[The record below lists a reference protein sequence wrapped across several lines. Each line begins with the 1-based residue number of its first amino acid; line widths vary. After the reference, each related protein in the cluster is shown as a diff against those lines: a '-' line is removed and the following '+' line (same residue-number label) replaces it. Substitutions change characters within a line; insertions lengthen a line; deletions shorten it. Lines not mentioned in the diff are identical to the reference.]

1 MNRIVSVAIVV
12 FGLTATAVGAGHP
25 MKINGWVSDSICG
38 AKHTGTGKDCVKKC
52 IGGGASPVFVDC
64 NAEGFFMLAKFSPIL
79 DGIRE
84 KNPGFLM
91 KTAELVNRFSA
102 ASQRYEA
109 VLKNVEARRKSLPA
123 RQEAHGQY
131 SYPPKP

>member
-52 IGGGASPVFVDC
+52 IGGGASPVFVDEAKKAVWTID
-64 NAEGFFMLAKFSPIL
+64 NPDAVKAFYGDHVTITATTDEAKKSVHIDTVAEAK
-79 DGIRE
+79 
-84 KNPGFLM
+84 
-91 KTAELVNRFSA
+91 
-102 ASQRYEA
+102 
-109 VLKNVEARRKSLPA
+109 
-123 RQEAHGQY
+123 
-131 SYPPKP
+131 